1 MFLIQTLNRKKDVY
15 MQIGIPREIKAQ
27 EDRVGLTP
35 GNVRTLVNN
44 GHDVLVEAG
53 AGDGAG
59 FTDDEYAAAGA
70 RIEDQPATI
79 WASEMVI
86 KVKEPLASEY
96 DYFHE
101 GLILFA
107 YFHLAPELE
116 LTDALLDHKV
126 TAIAYETMVENGS
139 LPLLTPMSEVAG
151 RMAIQIGAHY
161 LEKQNGGSGIL
172 LSGVPGVASG
182 HVVVIGGG
190 TVGYNAAKVAVGM
203 GARVTILDVNTGRLA
218 QLEDILNGKV
228 TTLMSNEENIRQV
241 LKDADVVVGSVLVTG
256 RRAPVLVSEE
266 MVQTMKAGSV
276 LVDIAVDQG
285 GNFETSHPT
294 THQDPVYVKHGVT
307 HYTVANIPGAVPR
320 TSTLALTNAT
330 MKFANQIINQG
341 VEAAA
346 KNSETILTGI
356 NTYQGH
362 LTHEGVA
369 ESQNRDYTPIQDLL
383 NK

>member
-1 MFLIQTLNRKKDVY
+1 MK
-15 MQIGIPREIKAQ
+15 IGIPREIKAQ

-44 GHDVLVEAG
+44 GHEVLVEAG

-59 FTDDEYAAAGA
+59 FTDSEYAAAGA

-116 LTDALLDHKV
+116 LTDALLVHKV

-172 LSGVPGVASG
+172 
-182 HVVVIGGG
+182 
-190 TVGYNAAKVAVGM
+190 
-203 GARVTILDVNTGRLA
+203 
-218 QLEDILNGKV
+218 
-228 TTLMSNEENIRQV
+228 
-241 LKDADVVVGSVLVTG
+241 
-256 RRAPVLVSEE
+256 
-266 MVQTMKAGSV
+266 
-276 LVDIAVDQG
+276 
-285 GNFETSHPT
+285 
-294 THQDPVYVKHGVT
+294 
-307 HYTVANIPGAVPR
+307 
-320 TSTLALTNAT
+320 
-330 MKFANQIINQG
+330 
-341 VEAAA
+341 
-346 KNSETILTGI
+346 
-356 NTYQGH
+356 
-362 LTHEGVA
+362 
-369 ESQNRDYTPIQDLL
+369 
-383 NK
+383 

>member
-1 MFLIQTLNRKKDVY
+1 

-44 GHDVLVEAG
+44 GHEVLVEAG
-53 AGDGAG
+53 AGAGAG
-59 FTDDEYAAAGA
+59 FTDGEYASAGA

-86 KVKEPLASEY
+86 KVKEPLSSEY

-107 YFHLAPELE
+107 YFHLAPEFE
-116 LTDALLDHKV
+116 LTDALLAHKV

-228 TTLMSNEENIRQV
+228 TTLMSNEENIRQA

-285 GNFETSHPT
+285 GNFETTHPT
-294 THQDPVYVKHGVT
+294 THQDPVYVTHGVT

-341 VEAAA
+341 IEAAA

-356 NTYQGH
+356 NAYRGH
-362 LTHEGVA
+362 LTHEGVG

-383 NK
+383 SK

>member
-1 MFLIQTLNRKKDVY
+1 

-44 GHDVLVEAG
+44 GHEVLVEAG

-59 FTDDEYAAAGA
+59 FTDSEYAAAGA
-70 RIEDQPATI
+70 RIENQPATI

-116 LTDALLDHKV
+116 LTDALLVHKV

-161 LEKQNGGSGIL
+161 LEKHNGGSGIL

-285 GNFETSHPT
+285 GNFETTHPT
-294 THQDPVYVKHGVT
+294 THQDPVYVQHGVT

-369 ESQNRDYTPIQDLL
+369 ESQNLDYTPIQDLL